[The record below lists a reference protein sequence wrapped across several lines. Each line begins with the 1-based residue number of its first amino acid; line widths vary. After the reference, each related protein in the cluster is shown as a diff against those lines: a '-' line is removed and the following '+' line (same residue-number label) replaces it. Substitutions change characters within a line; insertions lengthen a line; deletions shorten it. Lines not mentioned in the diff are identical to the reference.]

1 MFVLQY
7 CYKYWPYHLKNVFL
21 EGMLIFLNKLIFS
34 LIINLPLFFTSGHR
48 RCLHHGRAPYQSRR
62 QRVLLSGIRLPRS
75 GGGYAVGCEVEGA
88 SPDDRR
94 EEDHALARNRSA
106 IGYTFT
112 MQAGI

>member
-1 MFVLQY
+1 M
-7 CYKYWPYHLKNVFL
+7 
-21 EGMLIFLNKLIFS
+21 S
-34 LIINLPLFFTSGHR
+34 TSWASTVSISPATSAAVGQKVA
-48 RCLHHGRAPYQSRR
+48 RC
-62 QRVLLSGIRLPRS
+62 

-106 IGYTFT
+106 IGYTFM

>member
-1 MFVLQY
+1 MGE
-7 CYKYWPYHLKNVFL
+7 HR
-21 EGMLIFLNKLIFS
+21 
-34 LIINLPLFFTSGHR
+34 INLAGNECCCR
-48 RCLHHGRAPYQSRR
+48 EE
-62 QRVLLSGIRLPRS
+62 PRS

-106 IGYTFT
+106 IGYTFM